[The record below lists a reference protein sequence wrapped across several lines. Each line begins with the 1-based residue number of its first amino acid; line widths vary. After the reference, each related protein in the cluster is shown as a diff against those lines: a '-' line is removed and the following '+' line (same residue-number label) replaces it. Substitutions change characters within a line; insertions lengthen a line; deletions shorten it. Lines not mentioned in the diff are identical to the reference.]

1 MDLRESS
8 RAKSVKTALSLTA
21 ALRPRRLNRLVAGML
36 ALATVMLPAAPRR
49 LVARAL
55 ADEMFT
61 AETRHETQECGRG
74 GMNVGQHQSAAM
86 CAIAAGKAG
95 CSTFMHSSAYPSW
108 GCRCCADPEG
118 GNDHNLWAVYD
129 VIDCNDEGVECTG
142 PGEVL
147 EAGLQ
152 AAAAFC
158 TTSDPDATAAANFD
172 TAKAFHEVLVARDV
186 WGEYVESFSTDL
198 SNAAVAAAATLKLY
212 SEADGGCNAPTA
224 CNGAKILLWQLR
236 GLLLLADGD
245 GQRAFPDSP
254 ERQTLMD
261 THRIALADAGGFN
274 AVSVVAIHALFDG
287 LPPHLM
293 GPGVLYDAPFATMT
307 QKDYWK
313 CNGDDTATKLL
324 HFTRRGFNTCAAPP
338 GPAAAAR
345 ATSPP

>member
-1 MDLRESS
+1 M
-8 RAKSVKTALSLTA
+8 
-21 ALRPRRLNRLVAGML
+21 LV
-36 ALATVMLPAAPRR
+36 LATVMLPAAPRR

-158 TTSDPDATAAANFD
+158 TTSDPDATAATNFD
-172 TAKAFHEVLVARDV
+172 KEPWR
-186 WGEYVESFSTDL
+186 
-198 SNAAVAAAATLKLY
+198 
-212 SEADGGCNAPTA
+212 
-224 CNGAKILLWQLR
+224 
-236 GLLLLADGD
+236 
-245 GQRAFPDSP
+245 
-254 ERQTLMD
+254 
-261 THRIALADAGGFN
+261 
-274 AVSVVAIHALFDG
+274 
-287 LPPHLM
+287 
-293 GPGVLYDAPFATMT
+293 
-307 QKDYWK
+307 
-313 CNGDDTATKLL
+313 
-324 HFTRRGFNTCAAPP
+324 RRG
-338 GPAAAAR
+338 G
-345 ATSPP
+345 S